1 MKRRVFARV
10 IAGVIFALLG
20 SLFSINISYAETDPF
35 PGIAYG
41 GEVKRIQG
49 LPGQSQQQFES
60 SPEYKAFTCPDGTG
74 RGIGVDMNFTTT
86 KTDDYYFVT
95 CNKNWRPTADINAD
109 ADFRA
114 REKAAVA
121 AATLESQA
129 WNAANPGKQKC
140 VQWGPIVHANG
151 VSTASGGVCANPVSP
166 GAGTTAPS
174 QDAPSVSA
182 PTSTGSTTSTQQ
194 TVPTTSSG
202 EFFPQ
207 WGSGTP
213 YTRVLKGQLSTTE
226 CPSGF
231 QGANGIIVA
240 IGTGTFTECWPENAW
255 AAYRLGG
262 DIWVQFKNS
271 GGTFNALAEV
281 DRRNNVTALR
291 ALAKATAQTAAD
303 LTPGIQRCS
312 KWTGYGESGQECAY
326 AFIAPTGTTPST
338 PTTSETPT
346 ASTSSSN
353 TSTAQQSAS
362 SDPFPNLAN
371 GAEIPATRITSA
383 TGVSQSS
390 WKSTSTYKN
399 FQCPAGSGRATG
411 VDMNFTISQSDDK
424 WFAYCVKSW
433 RLSSSNNSDTNTVT
447 SSSSNG
453 STGLSSQSDTAT
465 SSSSSSSKSESST
478 ATSTSGSPSVE
489 ASVVAVSGTAAEIKD
504 LISKIITT
512 KSEVTALNTVLTKV
526 DVATKTYSKSIK
538 LPISRVLDEVATS
551 LTPEICTTN
560 GPTVTGIKKGTCLV
574 TYTLTGDSGN
584 SFTIQK
590 TIVFKK

>member
-1 MKRRVFARV
+1 MKSGKFA
-10 IAGVIFALLG
+10 IAIFMFAL
-20 SLFSINISYAETDPF
+20 ISVIISPISFANDDPF
-35 PGIAYG
+35 PDVATGSAIPG
-41 GEVKRIQG
+41 TRISSS
-49 LPGQSQQQFES
+49 PGQSQSQWES
-60 SPEYKAFTCPDGTG
+60 TSEYKNRAECPAGSG
-74 RGIGVDMNFTTT
+74 NALEANATT
-86 KTDDYYFVT
+86 KIYSIYCVKT
-95 CNKNWRPTADINAD
+95 WRPAVDVSAD
-109 ADFRA
+109 ADFEAA
-114 REKAAVA
+114 RTTAISK
-121 AATLESQA
+121 ATLESQA

-151 VSTASGGVCANPVSP
+151 VSTASGGVCANPVNA
-166 GAGTTAPS
+166 GAGTTVPS
-174 QDAPSVSA
+174 QEAPTVSA
-182 PTSTGSTTSTQQ
+182 PTSSGSTTSTPQ

-271 GGTFNALAEV
+271 GGTFNALTEV

-312 KWTGYGESGQECAY
+312 KWTGYGEYGQECAY

-338 PTTSETPT
+338 PTASETPT

-371 GAEIPATRITSA
+371 GAEILATRITSA

-390 WKSTSTYKN
+390 WESTSTYKN

-453 STGLSSQSDTAT
+453 STGLSSQSYT
-465 SSSSSSSKSESST
+465 E
-478 ATSTSGSPSVE
+478 TSTSGSPSVE
-489 ASVVAVSGTAAEIKD
+489 ASVVAVSGTAAEVKD
-504 LISKIITT
+504 LILKIITT
-512 KSEVTALNTVLTKV
+512 KSEVTALDTVITKV
-526 DVATKTYSKSIK
+526 DVVTKTYSKSIK
-538 LPISRVLDEVATS
+538 LPVSRVLDEVATS